1 MADLICGSLRSWIHN
16 AQSAPPRLHRYVG
29 SVRATREM
37 PQAGEKEVH
46 GIPDRVEQFAEDTE
60 GEDVP
65 QGPVILALG
74 RDG

>member
-1 MADLICGSLRSWIHN
+1 
-16 AQSAPPRLHRYVG
+16 
-29 SVRATREM
+29 M